1 MNVPMLWANPFRLKL
16 LREKNRRENL
26 LHKQEKEP
34 LKKQDSTKLRAF
46 EMLYKSFAL
55 GRMF

>member
-1 MNVPMLWANPFRLKL
+1 MLWANPFRLKL

>member
-1 MNVPMLWANPFRLKL
+1 MNLPMTWANPFRLKL
-16 LREKNRRENL
+16 IREKNRREDL
-26 LHKQEKEP
+26 LNTQEKEP
-34 LKKQDSTKLRAF
+34 LKKQDPTKRRAI